1 MSDERRSDH
10 LHTGV
15 PGLAPWGG
23 QRDIG
28 LRRGIGIGWN
38 IDAVESAYDV
48 TSDASAKCLGT
59 QLMREVDVG
68 IAIHD
73 LLAQVGIPKHRQV
86 QRLRDLIESND
97 LTAVGRALDMSWKL
111 DGSFSPEKFA
121 IQASN
126 IVLHQTAATIKERD
140 RKRREEKE
148 LRSTN
153 DPEFCQP

>member
-1 MSDERRSDH
+1 MKKA
-10 LHTGV
+10 LV

-97 LTAVGRALDMSWKL
+97 LTAVGRALDMSWRL
-111 DGSFSPEKFA
+111 NGSFSHEKFRQSSLEHCA
-121 IQASN
+121 PS
-126 IVLHQTAATIKERD
+126 D
-140 RKRREEKE
+140 RSHDQRTG
-148 LRSTN
+148 S
-153 DPEFCQP
+153 